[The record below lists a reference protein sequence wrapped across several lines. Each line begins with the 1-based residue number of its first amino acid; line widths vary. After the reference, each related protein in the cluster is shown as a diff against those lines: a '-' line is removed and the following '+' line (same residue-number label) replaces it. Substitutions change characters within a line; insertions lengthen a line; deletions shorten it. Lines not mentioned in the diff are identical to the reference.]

1 MLSKLFPLSCTVVPS
16 EEVDERAVEVEHGG
30 AGVDPVLVVLARR
43 QRVRE
48 PRLRVGRHVGLDQLG
63 DPLRRFV
70 ACIGCIEYTLQGD
83 HSAW

>member
-1 MLSKLFPLSCTVVPS
+1 MTCQVGVTVAGRHCMYVHLPS
-16 EEVDERAVEVEHGG
+16 EEVDERAVEVEHCG

-43 QRVRE
+43 QRVRK

-70 ACIGCIEYTLQGD
+70 ACNCCIE
-83 HSAW
+83 